1 MIPRPLNEAARL
13 HALRAYQLL
22 DTQADADFDLLTEL
36 AAELCGVPYS
46 FVSLVDADRVWY
58 KSSYGAK
65 AVQTPRDE
73 DYCSWAI
80 LEEQELLI
88 PDLLSDARTATLP
101 NTVQGGQFRMYNGVN
116 LTTSDGFQVGVLC
129 VLDTKAHALTESQ
142 LSLLR
147 RLARQVI
154 SLMELRRMDRE
165 LKETLATVSRLANED
180 DLTGLKN
187 RRAWMEEAQQQLQL
201 AKRLKT
207 PLSVLVLDIDH
218 FKKVN
223 DAHGHP
229 AGDAVLRGIG
239 QLLSMCLRVT
249 DIPGR
254 LGGEEF
260 AVLAPGT
267 DAKGALQIAETLRNA
282 IAQERIED
290 AGLTLQVTASIGI
303 ASMPAGLPDVDLD
316 DLMRA
321 ADQAL
326 YSAKRNGRNCVVAS
340 DSVLRAATLA

>member
-1 MIPRPLNEAARL
+1 MIPRPLHEAARL
-13 HALRAYQLL
+13 RALRAYQLL

-46 FVSLVDADRVWY
+46 FVSLVDEDRVWY
-58 KSSYGAK
+58 KSSYGK
-65 AVQTPRDE
+65 NIVQSPRDE

-80 LEEQELLI
+80 LEEHELLL
-88 PDLLSDARTATLP
+88 PDLLADARTASLP
-101 NTVQGGQFRMYNGVN
+101 PTVQDAQYRMYNGVN
-116 LTTSDGFQVGVLC
+116 LTTSDGFRVGVLC
-129 VLDTKAHALTESQ
+129 VLDTRPHALTERQ

-154 SLMELRRMDRE
+154 SLMELRRMERE
-165 LKETLATVSRLANED
+165 LKEALVTVSRLANED

-207 PLSVLVLDIDH
+207 PLSILVLDVDH

-223 DAHGHP
+223 DTHGHP
-229 AGDAVLRGIG
+229 AGDAVLRGLG
-239 QLLSMCLRVT
+239 QLLSLCLRTT
-249 DIPGR
+249 DTPGR

-260 AVLAPGT
+260 AILAPGT

-290 AGLTLQVTASIGI
+290 AGLTLQVTASIGV
-303 ASMPAGLPDVDLD
+303 ASMPAGLADVDLD
-316 DLMRA
+316 SLMRA

-326 YSAKRNGRNCVVAS
+326 YGAKQSGRNRVVAAETA
-340 DSVLRAATLA
+340 LAASALA

>member
-1 MIPRPLNEAARL
+1 
-13 HALRAYQLL
+13 
-22 DTQADADFDLLTEL
+22 LTE
-36 AAELCGVPYS
+36 
-46 FVSLVDADRVWY
+46 R
-58 KSSYGAK
+58 
-65 AVQTPRDE
+65 
-73 DYCSWAI
+73 
-80 LEEQELLI
+80 
-88 PDLLSDARTATLP
+88 
-101 NTVQGGQFRMYNGVN
+101 
-116 LTTSDGFQVGVLC
+116 
-129 VLDTKAHALTESQ
+129 Q

-154 SLMELRRMDRE
+154 SLMELRRMERE
-165 LKETLATVSRLANED
+165 LKEALVNVSRLANED

-187 RRAWMEEAQQQLQL
+187 RRAWMDEAQQQLQL

-207 PLSVLVLDIDH
+207 PLSVLVLDVDH

-223 DAHGHP
+223 DTHGHP
-229 AGDAVLRGIG
+229 AGDAVLRGLG
-239 QLLSMCLRVT
+239 QLLSLCLRVT

-290 AGLTLQVTASIGI
+290 AGLSLQVTASIGV

-326 YSAKRNGRNCVVAS
+326 YSAKQSGRNRVVAA
-340 DSVLRAATLA
+340 DSVLRASALA

>member
-1 MIPRPLNEAARL
+1 
-13 HALRAYQLL
+13 
-22 DTQADADFDLLTEL
+22 
-36 AAELCGVPYS
+36 
-46 FVSLVDADRVWY
+46 
-58 KSSYGAK
+58 
-65 AVQTPRDE
+65 
-73 DYCSWAI
+73 
-80 LEEQELLI
+80 
-88 PDLLSDARTATLP
+88 
-101 NTVQGGQFRMYNGVN
+101 MYNGVN
-116 LTTSDGFQVGVLC
+116 LTTSDGFQVGVLLC
-129 VLDTKAHALTESQ
+129 VGHQGPRLDRAQ

-147 RLARQVI
+147 RAGAPSDFTDGTATHGPRAERNPRHRQ
-154 SLMELRRMDRE
+154 
-165 LKETLATVSRLANED
+165 RLANED

-326 YSAKRNGRNCVVAS
+326 YSAKRNGRK
-340 DSVLRAATLA
+340 LRGCLRFSPARRNPGITLAPLQGKPKHPLLCREVAETLIR

>member
-1 MIPRPLNEAARL
+1 MIPRPLHEAARL
-13 HALRAYQLL
+13 RALHAYQLL

-36 AAELCGVPYS
+36 AAELCGVPYA
-46 FVSLVDADRVWY
+46 FVSLVDEDRVWY
-58 KSSYGAK
+58 KSSFGK
-65 AVQTPRDE
+65 KVVQSPRDE

-80 LEEQELLI
+80 LEEHELLL
-88 PDLLSDARTATLP
+88 PDLLADARTATLP
-101 NTVQGGQFRMYNGVN
+101 LTVRDTQYRMYCGVN
-116 LTTSDGFQVGVLC
+116 LTTSDGLQVGVLC
-129 VLDTKAHALTESQ
+129 VMDTKPHTLTDRQ

-154 SLMELRRMDRE
+154 SLMELRRTDRE
-165 LKETLATVSRLANED
+165 LKEALVNVSRLANED

-187 RRAWMEEAQQQLQL
+187 RRAWMDEAQQQLQL

-207 PLSVLVLDIDH
+207 PLSVLVLDVDH

-223 DAHGHP
+223 DTHGHP
-229 AGDAVLRGIG
+229 AGDAVLRGLG
-239 QLLSMCLRVT
+239 QLLSLCLRVT

-290 AGLTLQVTASIGI
+290 AGLSLQVTASIGV

-326 YSAKRNGRNCVVAS
+326 YSAKQNGRNRV
-340 DSVLRAATLA
+340 AATDSAPRASTFA